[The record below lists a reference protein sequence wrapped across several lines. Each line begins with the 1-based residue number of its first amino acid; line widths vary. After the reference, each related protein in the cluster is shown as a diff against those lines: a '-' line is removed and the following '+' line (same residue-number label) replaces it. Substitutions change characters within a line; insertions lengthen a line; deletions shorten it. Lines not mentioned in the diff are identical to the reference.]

1 MPRSRHAG
9 QGRRGKDP
17 ERFYCPWPGCKRSFA
32 ELWRLKV
39 HHRAPP
45 HIRGSGRERGHNVEL
60 THCSRCHEQLVA
72 GRVHACYSH
81 SGGLGSPSTSST
93 APPPS
98 LDRESTSS
106 KRPRTPGGPAAAQ
119 RLESSTFDI
128 SLPDRATLS
137 AELLLSS
144 EAELEGQQ
152 QGSLKRS
159 RSDWLDHF
167 QEMQE
172 IAHMRR
178 EKNCQRGSQPVEP
191 VQQATGLHKTL
202 ANLQVHRSPSTS
214 SAEMHV
220 DGAQSSQST
229 STSEDLGRE
238 AIRQGSMQGSP
249 SISTA
254 QPVSRPPYTSYAAS
268 THACRLTAM
277 LPSSSNSFSFM
288 WSGLPEWH
296 AWQGRVDGQTADPQ
310 ALYEMPSGCT
320 DAVTGA
326 NLRAGLHQQ
335 IRHCLLEDVPDW
347 TRLESMSNCLPAGV
361 AHEMLRWPSTPGPD
375 PLREQ

>member
-1 MPRSRHAG
+1 MQSSSSG
-9 QGRRGKDP
+9 
-17 ERFYCPWPGCKRSFA
+17 SFVFTSLVDA
-32 ELWRLKV
+32 
-39 HHRAPP
+39 
-45 HIRGSGRERGHNVEL
+45 GSGKL
-60 THCSRCHEQLVA
+60 STCS
-72 GRVHACYSH
+72 
-81 SGGLGSPSTSST
+81 
-93 APPPS
+93 
-98 LDRESTSS
+98 
-106 KRPRTPGGPAAAQ
+106 
-119 RLESSTFDI
+119 I
-128 SLPDRATLS
+128 
-137 AELLLSS
+137 
-144 EAELEGQQ
+144 
-152 QGSLKRS
+152 
-159 RSDWLDHF
+159 
-167 QEMQE
+167 M
-172 IAHMRR
+172 
-178 EKNCQRGSQPVEP
+178 
-191 VQQATGLHKTL
+191 
-202 ANLQVHRSPSTS
+202 LQVHRSPSTS

-335 IRHCLLEDVPDW
+335 IRHCLLEDVV
-347 TRLESMSNCLPAGV
+347 SCSIFILPIPMCS
-361 AHEMLRWPSTPGPD
+361 HSPGP
-375 PLREQ
+375 LSSLI